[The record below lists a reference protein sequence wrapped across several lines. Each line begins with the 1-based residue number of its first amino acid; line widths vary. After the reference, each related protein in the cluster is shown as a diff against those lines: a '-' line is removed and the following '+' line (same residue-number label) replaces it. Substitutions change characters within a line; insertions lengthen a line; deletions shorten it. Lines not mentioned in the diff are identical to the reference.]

1 MQVWVDGVKK
11 YSVAASTIN
20 TTLSVAAGTHRFAVL
35 AVNTA
40 GQVVESTSNVTVQ

>member
-1 MQVWVDGVKK
+1 VKK

-20 TTLSVAAGTHRFAVL
+20 TTLTVTAGPHRFAVL

-40 GQVVESTSNVTVQ
+40 GQTVESVSNATVQ